1 MDINLANVESV
12 VHCLKKKTQ
21 RKTFDIIY
29 IYIYRYGKPVGTI
42 IYLGPDGSKEKTA
55 ELGGRYPLEE
65 GRLSNSESVHT
76 KYKQIVVSTT
86 S

>member
-29 IYIYRYGKPVGTI
+29 IYIYIDMENLLELSYTLDPTVLRKKRPNLEVVT
-42 IYLGPDGSKEKTA
+42 PWRKED
-55 ELGGRYPLEE
+55 
-65 GRLSNSESVHT
+65 
-76 KYKQIVVSTT
+76 
-86 S
+86 